1 MVKML
6 EMIDEKQKVDH
17 QRQINAARLTIEDD
31 LPELDF
37 APALLHLSDEL
48 DTVEVGMEMT
58 KTVPSSVLQRYTVQI
73 QLE

>member
-1 MVKML
+1 ML

-31 LPELDF
+31 LPELDV

-58 KTVPSSVLQRYTVQI
+58 KTVPSSVLQRYTVHI

>member
-1 MVKML
+1 ML
-6 EMIDEKQKVDH
+6 EMIYEKQKVDH

>member
-1 MVKML
+1 ML

-31 LPELDF
+31 LPELDV